1 MIIKAIKNLIK
12 NRKRAKLL
20 LEASIMLQKAIDE
33 AEKKYRKTGH
43 RYYLVWDPNKRQ
55 LVPITYDLYIFKT
68 DSYIYLRRRGQL
80 ATPMTRNQLKEK
92 CFYYTASK
100 NCPDR
105 TCPKDRQEEK
115 MLIWQKFYELR
126 VSKGK

>member
-12 NRKRAKLL
+12 NRKKAKLL

-33 AEKKYRKTGH
+33 AERKYRKTGH
-43 RYYLVWDPNKRQ
+43 RYYLVWNPNTRQ
-55 LVPITYDLYIFKT
+55 LVPITYDLYQFKT
-68 DSYIYLRRRGQL
+68 DSYIYLRKRGQF

-100 NCPDR
+100 NYPDR
-105 TCPKDRQEEK
+105 TCPKDQREKK

>member
-12 NRKRAKLL
+12 NRKRARIL
-20 LEASIMLQKAIDE
+20 LEASIILQKAIDE
-33 AEKKYRKTGH
+33 AERKYRKTGH

-68 DSYIYLRRRGQL
+68 DSYIYLRRRGKF
-80 ATPMTRNQLKEK
+80 ATPLTRNQLKEK

-100 NCPDR
+100 NVPHK
-105 TCPKDRQEEK
+105 TCPKDEREKK